1 MLLVP
6 VQALASQVLQVNLN
20 GQVCTLAVYAKGIN
34 GSKLYMDLSVNGVTI
49 LSCAICQNR
58 VLMVRL
64 KYLGFVGDLAWVDMQ
79 GSNDPVWNG
88 LGTRYQLIYLA
99 PSDYTEPM

>member
-6 VQALASQVLQVNLN
+6 VQAIASQVFQVNLN
-20 GQVCTLAVYAKGIN
+20 GQSCTLAIYAKGLNGNKLFMDLAIN
-34 GSKLYMDLSVNGVTI
+34 GTSI

-64 KYLGFVGDLAWVDMQ
+64 KYLGFIGDLVWVDMQ
-79 GSNDPVWNG
+79 GFTDPVWNA
-88 LGTRYQLIYLA
+88 LGTRYQLVYLF